1 MRKAGIEAVKAI
13 TNALKTLDMFKCA
26 SFFQALFIETS

>member
-13 TNALKTLDMFKCA
+13 STALKNLDMFKCA
-26 SFFQALFIETS
+26 SFFQPSYIETS